1 MGEEKS
7 EGRRSRRVG
16 NGRNT
21 EKYETMV
28 NISQF
33 EKGLKGGSL
42 EKRGGHRRF
51 GLPYSPPPLPHT
63 HTHTHTP
70 NLLVKE
76 QASKRTVR
84 ACIIHSPVQ

>member
-28 NISQF
+28 LYFAIRKRA
-33 EKGLKGGSL
+33 KGRKPRKKGWGTEGL
-42 EKRGGHRRF
+42 ES
-51 GLPYSPPPLPHT
+51 PTPPPPPPP
-63 HTHTHTP
+63 THTP

>member
-28 NISQF
+28 YISQF

-42 EKRGGHRRF
+42 EKRGGAQK
-51 GLPYSPPPLPHT
+51 GWNPLLPPPPPP
-63 HTHTHTP
+63 THTP

>member
-28 NISQF
+28 YISQF

-42 EKRGGHRRF
+42 EKRGGAQK
-51 GLPYSPPPLPHT
+51 GWNPLLPPPPLPHT
-63 HTHTHTP
+63 HPTF
-70 NLLVKE
+70 
-76 QASKRTVR
+76 
-84 ACIIHSPVQ
+84 